1 MTDIYF
7 FISSQDSVNVSKN
20 NDPSDFWI
28 QLPKPYT
35 LEGDWVCSVQELSL
49 TLDFKPKSTRLYL
62 CCDLVEDS
70 YVFNSLLPVLRN
82 VEVHTLY
89 KKYKTKEYLHP
100 TYIKVKSKNFQK
112 IRLYLVDQQ
121 LKPVQFMSNDL
132 HCVIHLKKQWVR

>member
-1 MTDIYF
+1 M
-7 FISSQDSVNVSKN
+7 
-20 NDPSDFWI
+20 
-28 QLPKPYT
+28 
-35 LEGDWVCSVQELSL
+35 QELSL
-49 TLDFKPKSTRLYL
+49 TLDFKPKNIRLYL

-70 YVFNSLLPVLRN
+70 YVFYSLLPVLRN

-89 KKYKTKEYLHP
+89 KKYKTKEYLNP

-132 HCVIHLKKQWVR
+132 PCVIHLMKQWVR